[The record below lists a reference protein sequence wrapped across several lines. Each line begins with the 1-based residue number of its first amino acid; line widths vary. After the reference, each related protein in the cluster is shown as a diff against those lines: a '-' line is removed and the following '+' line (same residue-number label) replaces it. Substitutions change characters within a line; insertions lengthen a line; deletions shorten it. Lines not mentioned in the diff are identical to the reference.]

1 MARVANTLVPNTTTA
16 PDPYPRY
23 MEHVDHSEDK
33 FAYEQRP
40 EENAIDTK
48 YIEEHV
54 VHEDG
59 DGDASGRD
67 VGQAGR
73 GGASGGKEQDQI
85 TDQDVDL
92 DHDQELPRQPVSII
106 DLPPELIFH
115 ILSFL
120 PNSRLNYNPLIQSP
134 HATAISLPHDD
145 YNTNA
150 NVDPEYHLR
159 TELLDPTPYYPD
171 AQLVQK
177 SLYAVMRTCKRFY
190 EIAKALMWVDVVV
203 KGGRGWISVV
213 EGLGEY
219 VGEVWY
225 DVAASRARSLV
236 RRSSQK
242 YVNDAHMRRLEGMS
256 AGTMSTVSS
265 GGITI
270 GTMREE
276 SVGSGS
282 GVGSTSGAGESGFSE
297 YLVTP
302 ETSQAE
308 HNPGLAILDT
318 FADTDNNTASNAT
331 AVGINI
337 HSPPIVEVAEH
348 MQMLSTSAPVIP
360 QLDQI
365 MMGHHHHQDD
375 QDLTSDSAP
384 PPHQFPT
391 SVPTSPQPLGPPIL
405 APVVGDISIGPQLIS
420 GFNFA
425 NIPPETNVPGSM
437 SPPSSS
443 SRSRQT
449 SPHQGPSGWR
459 ERDNDRRA
467 PISNWRA
474 APSLIRKTSITR
486 AASLSLSRGM
496 SLARSKMRDRFNSI
510 NGNGNKDK
518 APDAEAEILI
528 ENQDFR
534 VMRPAIDSPDLD
546 YGEAQNKFESLDMV
560 LRNGGT
566 LSRTNS
572 ISGPNGTNNGR
583 SSIRSQSHQT
593 GVVRPKT
600 RLEREKELRRDWEKE
615 RDLSRARARAR
626 SPSVLGGRRA
636 RSPSI
641 SRSKNRRNAADV
653 GADGAESLMQ
663 ILNRE
668 AKRQESAEGLPGVV
682 SRDAVEQEQGPVSA
696 TGQAVITTDETR
708 EQTGGSPMQLVDGLP
723 TLGAPIELDPQA
735 PWAGEST
742 THEPMSVEDAHLE
755 SQNEESNVPEMT
767 PADPEYEFE
776 FELPTR
782 LPPIPQIQSLS
793 FANFRTTGTRRT
805 QEEAVRGKFVTPQ
818 RLYHVLRNAP
828 RLKRLAMTEYV
839 DSALAV
845 EVIEEIFLRGYDF
858 VREGESESERQ
869 RLNGFEPMEALDLTG
884 CVSSVFGKAM
894 EEFVERWL
902 VDPKERRRRRRQREM
917 DQTMVDDPDA
927 RGERGRSRAVHGF
940 GGLSA
945 EDHLRLAEEE
955 DEFYEEEDKA
965 WVKPVFKHLKRLSL
979 RGCVILSW
987 DVIATLVGC
996 CPGLTHLDLSFTRVS
1011 PATLEALGQMPD
1023 TRLVALSLA
1032 RSTRLTSESVRNFL
1046 CDAPAASTIVD
1057 LNMFG
1062 DMTYLSPLNATDLE
1076 WILKLA
1082 PCFRNQNLR
1091 YLDLS
1096 SAPLT
1101 GAMLSDDEVT
1111 VQPGLRSLGLSYIPH
1126 LPLDDV
1132 TNFILKKASNVEILT
1147 LTHSSTQAD
1156 LPLSLAALHTM
1167 MTLHGKL
1174 INPLTSPPFKIM
1186 SGPSRRGP
1194 HQDSPTRVRV
1204 IELSETVRRALG
1216 RSGGSL
1222 DWRVIKSKGGRGWF
1236 VDVSAGWV
1244 REYDPALLRRV
1255 YRFQRGLDK
1264 DHVWRRYLQA
1274 LADADGKVGSSVGWH
1289 SHKCNVMVG
1298 LGMIAREEG
1307 LYGFSA
1313 FASDR

>member
-1 MARVANTLVPNTTTA
+1 MNSRSLHPLIPPLDSTRPSPRWMARVANTLVPNTTTTTITSTVEN
-16 PDPYPRY
+16 DQY
-23 MEHVDHSEDK
+23 MESVDHSDN
-33 FAYEQRP
+33 FSYEQRP
-40 EENAIDTK
+40 EESAIDTK
-48 YIEEHV
+48 YIEQHV
-54 VHEDG
+54 QQDDNNDQVRADKQGEG
-59 DGDASGRD
+59 DGRD
-67 VGQAGR
+67 
-73 GGASGGKEQDQI
+73 GAI
-85 TDQDVDL
+85 DL
-92 DHDQELPRQPVSII
+92 DEEEPRQPVSIV

-120 PNSRLNYNPLIQSP
+120 PNSRLNINPLIQSP

-145 YNTNA
+145 YNNNA

-225 DVAASRARSLV
+225 DVAASRARSMV
-236 RRSSQK
+236 RRSTAQYIQDVQQQRETS
-242 YVNDAHMRRLEGMS
+242 L
-256 AGTMSTVSS
+256 STVTS
-265 GGITI
+265 ITN
-270 GTMREE
+270 GTTRDG
-276 SVGSGS
+276 SVGSLS
-282 GVGSTSGAGESGFSE
+282 ASGAGGSVMSE
-297 YLVTP
+297 YIVGSELVPT
-302 ETSQAE
+302 E
-308 HNPGLAILDT
+308 AIPVSEPVGVNI
-318 FADTDNNTASNAT
+318 AINA
-331 AVGINI
+331 

-365 MMGHHHHQDD
+365 MMSHHHEDHSEE
-375 QDLTSDSAP
+375 SDSAP

-391 SVPTSPQPLGPPIL
+391 SVPTSPQPPGPPIL
-405 APVVGDISIGPQLIS
+405 APVIGEISIGPQLIS
-420 GFNFA
+420 GFNFS
-425 NIPPETNVPGSM
+425 NIPSETPGS
-437 SPPSSS
+437 SSDQQVSSS
-443 SRSRQT
+443 TAFTRSRGT
-449 SPHQGPSGWR
+449 SPHASGS
-459 ERDNDRRA
+459 RDNERRA
-467 PISNWRA
+467 PMSWRA
-474 APSLIRKTSITR
+474 APSLIRKSSITR

-496 SLARSKMRDRFNSI
+496 SLARSKMRDRFTNH
-510 NGNGNKDK
+510 NKDGK
-518 APDAEAEILI
+518 APDAETEVVV

-534 VMRPAIDSPDLD
+534 VMRPALESPDLD

-572 ISGPNGTNNGR
+572 ISGPNAR
-583 SSIRSQSHQT
+583 SIRSQSHQT
-593 GVVRPKT
+593 GVVRAKT

-641 SRSKNRRNAADV
+641 SRSKNRRNARDV

-663 ILNRE
+663 ILDRE
-668 AKRQESAEGLPGVV
+668 ARRQGSVEGLPGSSVV
-682 SRDAVEQEQGPVSA
+682 GSLMTEEAQAGPSD
-696 TGQAVITTDETR
+696 Q
-708 EQTGGSPMQLVDGLP
+708 GGSVVDGLP
-723 TLGAPIELDPQA
+723 ALGAPLDVGPQVLTDEPA
-735 PWAGEST
+735 STSWAGEPMAGA
-742 THEPMSVEDAHLE
+742 EPPLE
-755 SQNEESNVPEMT
+755 SPMDAEGFQPEFNVPEKT
-767 PADPEYEFE
+767 PADPDYEFE

-858 VREGESESERQ
+858 VREGESDSERQ
-869 RLNGFEPMEALDLTG
+869 RLEGFEAMEALDLTG

-917 DQTMVDDPDA
+917 DQTIDEPEQ
-927 RGERGRSRAVHGF
+927 RGERGRSRVVHGF

-945 EDHLRLAEEE
+945 EEHLRLAEEE
-955 DEFYEEEDKA
+955 DEFYEEQDKL

-987 DVIATLVGC
+987 DVIAGLVGC

-1046 CDAPAASTIVD
+1046 CDAPAARTIVD
-1057 LNMFG
+1057 LNLFG

-1082 PCFRNQNLR
+1082 PCFRHQTLR

-1096 SAPLT
+1096 SSPLT
-1101 GAMLSDDEVT
+1101 GHMLSDEEVT

-1126 LPLDDV
+1126 LPLDAV
-1132 TNFILKKASNVEILT
+1132 TDFVLKKASNVEILT

-1194 HQDSPTRVRV
+1194 HQDSPTKVRV

-1244 REYDPALLRRV
+1244 REYDADLRRRV

-1264 DHVWRRYLQA
+1264 EHVWRRYLQA